1 MNQKI
6 YVVVIGLL
14 ALVTSGCQQ
23 SDKDSAVIEA
33 ARAGYIAF
41 QQGDMAA
48 WAETQASDVEWI
60 APKSLPYAGTYYGPQ
75 AVMDNVFAPIVE
87 LWPDFEVEAIEY
99 KASGNTVYVT
109 TRIRAGGAVSESLH
123 VATIENGKYTKFQIY
138 DDGGFM
144 MQSALADNHES
155 EVGYGGKPFVL
166 IARMQSK
173 LESANDVVELSG
185 LADKAVKASEPGM
198 LLHTFEQDPHDPL
211 GFVWT
216 EVYADSAALI
226 FHLEN
231 PPLQNYLSEVSP
243 LLDSFTVVLYGSVS
257 EEAVQMLRATGTPT
271 THYETKFGYVR
282 SLTP

>member
-1 MNQKI
+1 MLNSYK
-6 YVVVIGLL
+6 YYLIGFILL
-14 ALVTSGCQQ
+14 MSTS
-23 SDKDSAVIEA
+23 V
-33 ARAGYIAF
+33 
-41 QQGDMAA
+41 
-48 WAETQASDVEWI
+48 
-60 APKSLPYAGTYYGPQ
+60 
-75 AVMDNVFAPIVE
+75 
-87 LWPDFEVEAIEY
+87 
-99 KASGNTVYVT
+99 
-109 TRIRAGGAVSESLH
+109 
-123 VATIENGKYTKFQIY
+123 
-138 DDGGFM
+138 
-144 MQSALADNHES
+144 ALADNHES

-243 LLDSFTVVLYGSVS
+243 LLDSFTVELYGSVS

>member
-1 MNQKI
+1 
-6 YVVVIGLL
+6 
-14 ALVTSGCQQ
+14 
-23 SDKDSAVIEA
+23 
-33 ARAGYIAF
+33 
-41 QQGDMAA
+41 
-48 WAETQASDVEWI
+48 
-60 APKSLPYAGTYYGPQ
+60 
-75 AVMDNVFAPIVE
+75 
-87 LWPDFEVEAIEY
+87 
-99 KASGNTVYVT
+99 
-109 TRIRAGGAVSESLH
+109 
-123 VATIENGKYTKFQIY
+123 
-138 DDGGFM
+138 M

-243 LLDSFTVVLYGSVS
+243 LLDSFTVELYGSVS